1 MCHGLACVLWVA
13 CFVFNVCATVGKK
26 KKTVRYFFVVDCLC
40 GSGCFFLF

>member
-13 CFVFNVCATVGKK
+13 CFVLNVCATVER
-26 KKTVRYFFVVDCLC
+26 KTGRYFFVVDCLC